1 MSGLSLDS
9 LQNSLQSNHYEL
21 LFKFL
26 VQLSGTSREI
36 VGEKAKFFTEILSRF
51 SGNHPLSTMAVDE
64 LLSNANIPENIQSQ
78 IFKDS
83 QRVEYL
89 LHTAISMK
97 DYTVLKPLISLYL
110 DQVDV
115 ERLLG
120 STMLCSLIS
129 VLLRREDRSSNQ
141 ELSWANLLYLRVSG
155 YFDANGYNYQILNKD
170 FSKFQNFIQS
180 KSKNDYIYALIVFLY
195 QLSMSF
201 QDLLVIMDQ
210 PNLRHKTLSL
220 RPICKQNLC
229 FYFWI

>member
-1 MSGLSLDS
+1 M
-9 LQNSLQSNHYEL
+9 
-21 LFKFL
+21 
-26 VQLSGTSREI
+26 SGTSREI

-170 FSKFQNFIQS
+170 FSKF
-180 KSKNDYIYALIVFLY
+180 
-195 QLSMSF
+195 
-201 QDLLVIMDQ
+201 
-210 PNLRHKTLSL
+210 
-220 RPICKQNLC
+220 
-229 FYFWI
+229 